1 MGGGRAV
8 FRVICCVRARQQNKN
23 DADKSKREE
32 ISRPET
38 SGTTQQKAPAPSTL
52 MALERTYLIG
62 VIASYPIVLFSDR
75 LHIFMAT
82 SSFNFDRMF
91 LNLVFFV
98 LQIGNG
104 FHSLLFDDFAFAW
117 NFWFPLVRYLL
128 PGNILQ
134 GKRFLVHLW
143 NGEVNFNNFVQGTWI
158 WCQRLIP
165 LCSST
170 SEFLLWGRC
179 ACTSQIR
186 WSSICSAELD
196 LS

>member
-1 MGGGRAV
+1 
-8 FRVICCVRARQQNKN
+8 
-23 DADKSKREE
+23 
-32 ISRPET
+32 
-38 SGTTQQKAPAPSTL
+38 
-52 MALERTYLIG
+52 
-62 VIASYPIVLFSDR
+62 
-75 LHIFMAT
+75 MAT
-82 SSFNFDRMF
+82 SSFNFERMF

-170 SEFLLWGRC
+170 SEFLLLGAVRLHQPDQVKHYLFGGVRSFITITGDSGFLFTLLRTRFW
-179 ACTSQIR
+179 ACNFLFRIL
-186 WSSICSAELD
+186 SSVLHLIYVNAGNFFWRD
-196 LS
+196 FLSTAF

>member
-1 MGGGRAV
+1 
-8 FRVICCVRARQQNKN
+8 
-23 DADKSKREE
+23 
-32 ISRPET
+32 
-38 SGTTQQKAPAPSTL
+38 
-52 MALERTYLIG
+52 
-62 VIASYPIVLFSDR
+62 
-75 LHIFMAT
+75 MAT

-143 NGEVNFNNFVQGTWI
+143 NGEVNFNILCRVPEFDARGWFLFALVHRSFSFWGAVRLHQPDQVKHYLFGGVRSFITITGDSGFLFTLLRTRFWTCNFLFRILSSVLH
-158 WCQRLIP
+158 LIYVNAGNFFWRDF
-165 LCSST
+165 LST
-170 SEFLLWGRC
+170 AF
-179 ACTSQIR
+179 
-186 WSSICSAELD
+186 
-196 LS
+196 

>member
-38 SGTTQQKAPAPSTL
+38 SGTTQQKSSSAFYPYGAGANLLDWSHSLIPDCIIFRTVCTFSWQPHPLTL
-52 MALERTYLIG
+52 
-62 VIASYPIVLFSDR
+62 IV
-75 LHIFMAT
+75 
-82 SSFNFDRMF
+82 F

-170 SEFLLWGRC
+170 SEFLLLGGGAIAPARSGE
-179 ACTSQIR
+179 ALFVRRS
-186 WSSICSAELD
+186 
-196 LS
+196 

>member
-1 MGGGRAV
+1 
-8 FRVICCVRARQQNKN
+8 
-23 DADKSKREE
+23 
-32 ISRPET
+32 
-38 SGTTQQKAPAPSTL
+38 
-52 MALERTYLIG
+52 
-62 VIASYPIVLFSDR
+62 
-75 LHIFMAT
+75 MAT

-104 FHSLLFDDFAFAW
+104 FHSLMFDDFAFAW

-170 SEFLLWGRC
+170 SEFLLLGAVRLHQPDQVKHYLFGGVRSFITITGDSGFLFTLLRTRFWTCNFLFR
-179 ACTSQIR
+179 IL
-186 WSSICSAELD
+186 SSVLHLIYVNAGNFFWRD
-196 LS
+196 FLSTAF